1 MVYILHEQKQVLLVT
16 SAITAVVAPPVNVLN
31 RIIAFHNWYLVH
43 DTILCHNTRR
53 GYSNSQNVQTA
64 VSLPSSN
71 QKLVPGIICIR

>member
-43 DTILCHNTRR
+43 DTILP
-53 GYSNSQNVQTA
+53 GYVIILVGVTVIVKTYRQQLAYPAATK
-64 VSLPSSN
+64 SLY
-71 QKLVPGIICIR
+71 QV